1 MVFYFL
7 GFYES
12 PLTFLKFNNEYVFFK
27 SQQDLTLLDLEPEQ
41 MTKQSKTRRRNSR
54 DLTEELDKKAERE
67 FCVQEPEKSLW
78 YSEFKNLKNC
88 DFKKSYNANE
98 SIKTNE
104 IPTSNHTNGNVKT
117 DNSPEEINYAFSRD
131 SFIET
136 CEQRNKNGKSD
147 LISVTTSNENKKDR
161 KLETGSA
168 SKRKYDIEMSVFENP
183 MISQFVEDEDNLS
196 SSSTSPSHRP
206 LLKGYDAS
214 SPSRKPLLKGD
225 SQDSSTSV
233 KSQLYEPQT
242 QSIERHDQIDGN
254 VIGTDD
260 KSQLVSADD
269 YEDTDLIA
277 VDVNSGMY
285 SLNDSQGSMVR
296 ICLPLVKYMYILCTA
311 CLPLCT

>member
-1 MVFYFL
+1 
-7 GFYES
+7 
-12 PLTFLKFNNEYVFFK
+12 
-27 SQQDLTLLDLEPEQ
+27 

-54 DLTEELDKKAERE
+54 DLTEELNKKAERE

-98 SIKTNE
+98 SIKANE
-104 IPTSNHTNGNVKT
+104 IHTSNHTNGNVKT

-147 LISVTTSNENKKDR
+147 LTSVTTSNENKIDR

-206 LLKGYDAS
+206 LLKGYDNS

-225 SQDSSTSV
+225 SQDSCTSV

-254 VIGTDD
+254 VNGTDD

-285 SLNDSQGSMVR
+285 SLNDTQGSMVR
-296 ICLPLVKYMYILCTA
+296 ICLPLVKYMYSMFASLYMKYVCIYMYIA
-311 CLPLCT
+311 CLSLYIQSFM